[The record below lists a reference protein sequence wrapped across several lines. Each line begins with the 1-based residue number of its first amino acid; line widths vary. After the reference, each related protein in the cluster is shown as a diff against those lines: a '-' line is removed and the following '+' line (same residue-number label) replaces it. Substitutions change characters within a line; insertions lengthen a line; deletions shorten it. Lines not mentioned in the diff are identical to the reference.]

1 MEAWMIGALL
11 IIVFYFLPFMVA
23 LSRNTINK
31 GAVFIINLFFGWTV
45 IFWIV
50 ALIMAYWKTIKEQK
64 LQEQFYQNNIKK

>member
-1 MEAWMIGALL
+1 MIGALL

-50 ALIMAYWKTIKEQK
+50 ALIMAY
-64 LQEQFYQNNIKK
+64 